1 MRRVSDIE
9 VTVAEKQSI
18 SDTVSIEYEHKHERE
33 A

>member
-9 VTVAEKQSI
+9 VTAAEKQSI
-18 SDTVSIEYEHKHERE
+18 SDNVSIEYERKHERE